1 MILIQQCMLFNTNGN
16 LLQRENVQLYR
27 GILNFQTKV
36 HKLTKSYF
44 KNPNFLDARNSNSMK

>member
-1 MILIQQCMLFNTNGN
+1 MILIQQCMIFN
-16 LLQRENVQLYR
+16 LQRENVQLYR